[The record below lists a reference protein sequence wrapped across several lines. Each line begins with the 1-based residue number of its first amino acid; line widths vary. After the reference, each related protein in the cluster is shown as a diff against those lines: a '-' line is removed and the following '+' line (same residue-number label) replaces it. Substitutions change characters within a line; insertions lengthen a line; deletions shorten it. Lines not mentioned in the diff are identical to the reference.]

1 MKPGQEVIVSRG
13 LSFRPNM
20 LLLGIFRFPNK
31 MLTNMDTPEVA
42 ADVLVGSED
51 WADSPILKLAEPDLG
66 I

>member
-20 LLLGIFRFPNK
+20 LLLGISKSPNR
-31 MLTNMDTPEVA
+31 MLTNMDTPEVVV
-42 ADVLVGSED
+42 DVPVGSED